1 MSYPGIP
8 PDEVRRLRAKLLAI
22 EAQLQHML
30 SEISGML
37 DILRECEELCGS
49 REQ

>member
-30 SEISGML
+30 SEISSML
-37 DILRECEELCGS
+37 DTLRECEGICEFK
-49 REQ
+49 EN